1 VTGRGRD
8 GVDTDDLE
16 PPSRVLLGGEIY
28 EQRVLVTGVLAPLSV
43 GSTTPPSGVGT
54 DPDTVVADG
63 DSRKD

>member
-16 PPSRVLLGGEIY
+16 PSSRVLLGGDLH
-28 EQRVLVTGVLAPLSV
+28 EQRVLVTGVLALLSV
-43 GSTTPPSGVGT
+43 GSTTPQSGVGT
-54 DPDTVVADG
+54 DPTTVVADG